1 MASSPVAGPA
11 DGQELPVKDVK
22 DSSHDFEH
30 STLSML
36 IAAARRHV
44 KHAVGTLGEP
54 YGLNPYQYWMLWIL
68 RDQGPMSLS
77 ELAGRMW
84 MDHPTTSRLVH
95 ALEAEGYVQVSP
107 DPKHGRRISIGI
119 PTAKIAKIDEICGR
133 ATEYR
138 SRLEEGLSSGELDT
152 LRSALCK
159 VILNLEGL
167 LQQWESDG
175 TKGKRKKK

>member
-1 MASSPVAGPA
+1 MASSPVAGRA
-11 DGQELPVKDVK
+11 NGQEFPVKTVK
-22 DSSHDFEH
+22 ESSHDFEH

-68 RDQGPMSLS
+68 REQSPLSLS
-77 ELAGRMW
+77 ELADRMW

-95 ALEAEGYVQVSP
+95 ALEADGYLQVSP
-107 DPKHGRRISIGI
+107 DPKHGRRISISI
-119 PTAKIAKIDEICGR
+119 PAAKKPKIEEICGR
-133 ATEYR
+133 ASEYR
-138 SRLEEGLSSGELDT
+138 SRFEEGLSSTELDT

-175 TKGKRKKK
+175 TKGKQKAR

>member
-1 MASSPVAGPA
+1 
-11 DGQELPVKDVK
+11 VKDAK
-22 DSSHDFEH
+22 DPSYNFEH

-44 KHAVGTLGEP
+44 KHAVGNLAEP

-68 RDQGPMSLS
+68 REQGPLSLS

-95 ALEAEGYVQVSP
+95 ALEAEGYVQVAP
-107 DPKHGRRISIGI
+107 DPKHGRRISISI
-119 PTAKIAKIDEICGR
+119 PSAKMAKIQEICGR

-138 SRLEEGLSSGELDT
+138 TKFEEGLSPAELES
-152 LRSALCK
+152 LRSGLCK
-159 VILNLEGL
+159 VITNLEGL
-167 LQQWESDG
+167 LKQWETG
-175 TKGKRKKK
+175 GGKGKHKPED